1 MGSAFEICCPP
12 ADNFDAPAVNARNDD
27 SEEEVKVVIDKP
39 NQVDLPTI
47 DMAKKDVY
55 EKFELGLPF
64 YRTKI

>member
-1 MGSAFEICCPP
+1 MGSTFEICCPP
-12 ADNFDAPAVNARNDD
+12 ADNFAAPATNANNDD

-39 NQVDLPTI
+39 NQVDLPPV

-64 YRTKI
+64 CRTKI